1 MKKAVNIRLDERVV
15 FTLNQLSK
23 ELNITKT
30 EIIEKAIEMFSK
42 NRLKKKNKLL
52 EFAGILK
59 KKEAEN
65 MLKEIK
71 NSKNIK
77 EFELDI

>member
-1 MKKAVNIRLDERVV
+1 MKKAVNIRLDERIV

-30 EIIEKAIEMFSK
+30 EIIEKAIEMFSE
-42 NRLKKKNKLL
+42 NRLKKKEKLL
-52 EFAGILK
+52 EFVGILK
-59 KKEAEN
+59 NKEAEN

-77 EFELDI
+77 EIELDI